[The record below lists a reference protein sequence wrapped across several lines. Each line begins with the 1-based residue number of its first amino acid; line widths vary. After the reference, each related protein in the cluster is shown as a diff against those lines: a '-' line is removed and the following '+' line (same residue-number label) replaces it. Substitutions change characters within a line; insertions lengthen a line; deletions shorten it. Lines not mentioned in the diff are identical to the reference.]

1 MQYNSINLPGNK
13 LMQRNDKLSKKVRK
27 AELDVQFVKNCLIF
41 NVFPKFVSFPLPG
54 TEIQDVKAIRKRLL
68 RSSIKKREKEY
79 RKLVFERDKLH
90 SEIKA
95 VVTTVEMYVL
105 SKAIQRNLK
114 KKEREWI
121 QTHEKKLKNMTKN
134 EILPFTASDT
144 IHNLSSYRLT
154 SEEEEVLKHGLT
166 HSIVPPKIR
175 KSDIYTSFEMLHRCM
190 HDKLA
195 NSQYA
200 PKLKSDLS
208 HLAHLYVSSHRISAS
223 DMKKHIVLKRL
234 HKNEKIVILRADKG
248 NSVVIVNKDDYMN
261 GIMDVINDRSKF
273 KKLSTDPTLTRE
285 NKLQRFLRDLKN
297 KGKIDSEIYGKI
309 YPIGSQPAR
318 IYGLPKIHKQRAS
331 NTIPAFRP
339 IVSSIRTYN
348 YQLSKFLCSM
358 LSPYIPKEY
367 TTTDTFSFVSE
378 LKNVNTNNKFMVS
391 FDVNNLFTNIPLTE
405 SINLAVSYIKQNS
418 PNLKLSN
425 EDLTKLFSFATAQT
439 HFLFNGTTYDQK
451 DGVSMGSPL
460 APVLANL
467 FMGHHENIWLQ
478 NYSKSK
484 LSFYRRY
491 FDDTFCLFNS
501 EQDALSFFDFIN
513 KQHPNITFS
522 MEKEV
527 NNRLA
532 FLDVLVDNASSSS
545 PITSVYH
552 KTSYTGLLTNF
563 FSFSPHSYKVGLV
576 KTLVDRAYK
585 INNTWH
591 GFHKDIESLVITLK
605 KNFFPAKIIDP
616 IIKHYLDKASA
627 TPTNPG
633 KLNNEP
639 SKSIIHFKL
648 SYLNASAFTQRKLK
662 SLLKSYCTNL
672 QIRLAFSS
680 YKVSNM
686 FSIKDPIPISLRS
699 LVVYK
704 FSCAGCNSV
713 YVGETCRH
721 FSTRVREHLARDK
734 NSHIHKHLT
743 SSKTCKKNCL

>member
-1 MQYNSINLPGNK
+1 ML
-13 LMQRNDKLSKKVRK
+13 
-27 AELDVQFVKNCLIF
+27 
-41 NVFPKFVSFPLPG
+41 PKFVSFPLPG

-95 VVTTVEMYVL
+95 VVATVEMYVL

-121 QTHEKKLKNMTKN
+121 QTHQKKLKNMTKN

-190 HDKLA
+190 HDKLV

-234 HKNEKIVILRADKG
+234 QKKEKIVILRADKG

-261 GIMDVINDRSKF
+261 GIMDIINDRSKF
-273 KKLSTDPTLTRE
+273 KKLSTGPILNRE
-285 NKLQRFLRDLKN
+285 NKLQRFLRELEN

-367 TTTDTFSFVSE
+367 PTTDTFSFVSE
-378 LKNVNTNNKFMVS
+378 LKNVNTNI
-391 FDVNNLFTNIPLTE
+391 NLWFPLTL
-405 SINLAVSYIKQNS
+405 IAFLPIYHS
-418 PNLKLSN
+418 PNPSI
-425 EDLTKLFSFATAQT
+425 SQ
-439 HFLFNGTTYDQK
+439 FL
-451 DGVSMGSPL
+451 
-460 APVLANL
+460 
-467 FMGHHENIWLQ
+467 I
-478 NYSKSK
+478 
-484 LSFYRRY
+484 
-491 FDDTFCLFNS
+491 
-501 EQDALSFFDFIN
+501 
-513 KQHPNITFS
+513 
-522 MEKEV
+522 
-527 NNRLA
+527 
-532 FLDVLVDNASSSS
+532 
-545 PITSVYH
+545 
-552 KTSYTGLLTNF
+552 
-563 FSFSPHSYKVGLV
+563 
-576 KTLVDRAYK
+576 
-585 INNTWH
+585 
-591 GFHKDIESLVITLK
+591 
-605 KNFFPAKIIDP
+605 
-616 IIKHYLDKASA
+616 
-627 TPTNPG
+627 
-633 KLNNEP
+633 
-639 SKSIIHFKL
+639 
-648 SYLNASAFTQRKLK
+648 
-662 SLLKSYCTNL
+662 
-672 QIRLAFSS
+672 
-680 YKVSNM
+680 
-686 FSIKDPIPISLRS
+686 
-699 LVVYK
+699 
-704 FSCAGCNSV
+704 
-713 YVGETCRH
+713 
-721 FSTRVREHLARDK
+721 
-734 NSHIHKHLT
+734 
-743 SSKTCKKNCL
+743 SSKIALP